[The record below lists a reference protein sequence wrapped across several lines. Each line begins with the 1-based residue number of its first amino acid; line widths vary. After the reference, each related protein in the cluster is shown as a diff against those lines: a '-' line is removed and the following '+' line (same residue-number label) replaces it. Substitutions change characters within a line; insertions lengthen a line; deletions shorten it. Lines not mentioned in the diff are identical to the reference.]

1 MCRKTGDPAAPP
13 LLNPSLHH
21 DGLFVMHGPR
31 RNEVGCGRLLRCVL
45 LHAAECAGGVPIPP
59 LLVRPPLAL
68 LVARPPI
75 ALLVA
80 RVPDV
85 VVGIPDAFVGVQPA
99 RGASACAAAV
109 LVDISVE
116 LLDDRKDVG
125 AWLRDA
131 AGV

>member
-45 LHAAECAGGVPIPP
+45 LPAAECAGGVPIPP
-59 LLVRPPLAL
+59 FLV
-68 LVARPPI
+68 RPPI

-80 RVPDV
+80 RVQDV
-85 VVGIPDAFVGVQPA
+85 VVGIPEAFVGVQPA

-116 LLDDRKDVG
+116 LLDDRKDEG
-125 AWLRDA
+125 AWLRGA